1 MRLLC
6 RSKQVRQACLN
17 YSACV
22 LSGLVVGGGL
32 WASSAQAQEL
42 PQPQPIVPVVAPV
55 KDVIL
60 VPSIGLQ
67 EMFTDNVYVTSNN
80 RQADVISRIFGGGSL
95 DVNTGPTVAH
105 IKGTASYDVYASA
118 SELDSWNL
126 DFNGTGHYDL
136 VPDFLSI
143 QAEGAITQ
151 GYLSTYGTPAVQR
164 NDGANQLRL
173 MDYDIGP
180 RLQTV
185 VLDLADLVVN
195 ARYAQVVFDNL
206 QNTTLPINLTDSSI
220 YQATG
225 RLDTG
230 DRLGAVQLV
239 SSGEYLEDDHNF
251 RLYDGLQTVYVR
263 VLPLVRLIGR
273 GGYESIQDP
282 NINSLNNPI
291 WTVGVEYTPF
301 PESVVSV
308 EWGNRFN
315 RPIWNVNAHVQ
326 MTDSLYATGRFLE
339 TVEPLNVRLNR
350 SLTDIL
356 GQSETEPPFVSS
368 QIFSLDQNL
377 FNMTSFN
384 EQANG
389 RLVYTWAAQTVS
401 LSADWLQQ
409 DFFQT
414 TAIQNRQASMTASY
428 QRMIRPD
435 FSVTVSS
442 YFAHTFAS
450 PLYGKNEVYQVGLSA
465 NYALNSVMTLN
476 GGYVYQAQ
484 QQLFT
489 AGQSIHEN
497 MAYVSIARTF

>member
-1 MRLLC
+1 
-6 RSKQVRQACLN
+6 
-17 YSACV
+17 
-22 LSGLVVGGGL
+22 
-32 WASSAQAQEL
+32 
-42 PQPQPIVPVVAPV
+42 
-55 KDVIL
+55 
-60 VPSIGLQ
+60 
-67 EMFTDNVYVTSNN
+67 
-80 RQADVISRIFGGGSL
+80 
-95 DVNTGPTVAH
+95 
-105 IKGTASYDVYASA
+105 
-118 SELDSWNL
+118 
-126 DFNGTGHYDL
+126 
-136 VPDFLSI
+136 
-143 QAEGAITQ
+143 
-151 GYLSTYGTPAVQR
+151 
-164 NDGANQLRL
+164 
-173 MDYDIGP
+173 
-180 RLQTV
+180 
-185 VLDLADLVVN
+185 
-195 ARYAQVVFDNL
+195 
-206 QNTTLPINLTDSSI
+206 
-220 YQATG
+220 
-225 RLDTG
+225 
-230 DRLGAVQLV
+230 
-239 SSGEYLEDDHNF
+239 
-251 RLYDGLQTVYVR
+251 
-263 VLPLVRLIGR
+263 
-273 GGYESIQDP
+273 
-282 NINSLNNPI
+282 
-291 WTVGVEYTPF
+291 VGVEYTPF